1 VQGKDTGSVLP
12 NPPESRIQRRRRKQG
27 HNTTTET
34 TKIMLER
41 CLLSTLLLLTSPLS
55 SASSSSAHHVFS
67 TRKAINTFLPRGGAS
82 SSSSTVFATRQRAP
96 SSLSTLSSAPSSTS
110 SIKNV
115 IRRKKKNINYDL
127 DEEDLDNDYYSSSHQ
142 HVLQSQNEQEPTL
155 EELRAQLGP
164 IAIFVSNTIELTV
177 TTLGSYISGGLLG
190 YIGGGALSIPNT
202 LFDKT
207 ITGGFGA
214 RLGALHSKAWGT
226 SKNWGMLS
234 AAFSGFHNFVR
245 LCRGGVEDGWNA
257 VWGSGLTGAFLNRS
271 GEFCCGVC
279 CRKR

>member
-1 VQGKDTGSVLP
+1 
-12 NPPESRIQRRRRKQG
+12 
-27 HNTTTET
+27 
-34 TKIMLER
+34 MLER
-41 CLLSTLLLLTSPLS
+41 CFLSTLLLLTSPLS
-55 SASSSSAHHVFS
+55 SASSSAAHHVFS

-115 IRRKKKNINYDL
+115 IRRKKKNINNYDL

-155 EELRAQLGP
+155 EELRAKLGP

-271 GEFCCGVC
+271 VVC
-279 CRKR
+279 MTDDV